1 MFSLKT
7 HFSFGAVVVVLRS
20 TIMKY
25 WLLISKFL
33 LSSSLVWFGTLE
45 IGKCSLVITNG
56 WFHSVL
62 KILTR
67 KHIKSITFFFE
78 VFLHFSGPFLLRMYQ
93 NIDFRLLAFRQKVLQ
108 IAISSDFRAHCTLDN
123 SLWCSKLICCLALPN
138 LITLIT
144 L

>member
-7 HFSFGAVVVVLRS
+7 HFSFGAVVVLRS

-56 WFHSVL
+56 WFHSFKNTYL
-62 KILTR
+62 KTYQKYNIFWSFSSL
-67 KHIKSITFFFE
+67 
-78 VFLHFSGPFLLRMYQ
+78 FLPLFVAYQ
-93 NIDFRLLAFRQKVLQ
+93 NIDFRLLWLLNKK
-108 IAISSDFRAHCTLDN
+108 
-123 SLWCSKLICCLALPN
+123 CSKLQFLQTLEHTV
-138 LITLIT
+138 LWITVCDAQNWSVV
-144 L
+144 

>member
-7 HFSFGAVVVVLRS
+7 HFSFGAVVVLRS

-56 WFHSVL
+56 WFHSFKNTYL
-62 KILTR
+62 KTYQKYNIFW
-67 KHIKSITFFFE
+67 S
-78 VFLHFSGPFLLRMYQ
+78 FSSLFWPLFVAYQ
-93 NIDFRLLAFRQKVLQ
+93 YIDFWLLAFRQKVLQ